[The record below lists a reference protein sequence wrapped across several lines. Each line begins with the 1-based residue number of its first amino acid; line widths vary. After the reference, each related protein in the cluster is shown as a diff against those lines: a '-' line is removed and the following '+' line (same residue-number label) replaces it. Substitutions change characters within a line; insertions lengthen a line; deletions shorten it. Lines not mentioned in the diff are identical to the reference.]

1 MTCLSFSPESSS
13 HKPVPV
19 SADPWTLQD
28 FRQILTSLAIVDE
41 GIFGQW
47 KSPYLELHETFD
59 TYCCVVRYMRWMI
72 SCEWELTCTEKQ
84 QIDCVTPWMTKTHS
98 IDMGHLE
105 SFSSVLI
112 INYANKI
119 LFWILDAWKFTFK
132 GSSISDVLFIL
143 CTYKTWF
150 WEVLWEFSFVHP
162 NM

>member
-47 KSPYLELHETFD
+47 KSPYLNSTRHLILT
-59 TYCCVVRYMRWMI
+59 VVLSGIWGGW
-72 SCEWELTCTEKQ
+72 SVVSELTCTEKQ
-84 QIDCVTPWMTKTHS
+84 QIDCVTPWMTKSHS
-98 IDMGHLE
+98 IDMGHLKG
-105 SFSSVLI
+105 FSSVLI
-112 INYANKI
+112 VNYASKI

-150 WEVLWEFSFVHP
+150 WEVLWELSFVHP